1 MLTPGELAEMRDD
14 QVALMHDTVQ
24 VVRVTGTEWD
34 EEQQKTVDTTEDVY
48 SGPARVA
55 VPHGAPVVSPSGEL
69 VTPRTAMVTIPWGN
83 TPQEGDQVTIQ
94 DPPAGVPG
102 VVWVQAVEAAG
113 IPTACRMACGA
124 Q

>member
-1 MLTPGELAEMRDD
+1 MLTPGELDQMRED
-14 QVALMHDTVQ
+14 QQALMFDAVEVDRKSSET
-24 VVRVTGTEWD
+24 WD
-34 EEQQKTVDTTEDVY
+34 EELQQTVDSWVPVY

-55 VPHGAPVVSPSGEL
+55 VPHGAPIVTPSGEL

-83 TPQEGDQVTIQ
+83 TPQEGDRVTIAS
-94 DPPAGVPG
+94 PPAGVPG